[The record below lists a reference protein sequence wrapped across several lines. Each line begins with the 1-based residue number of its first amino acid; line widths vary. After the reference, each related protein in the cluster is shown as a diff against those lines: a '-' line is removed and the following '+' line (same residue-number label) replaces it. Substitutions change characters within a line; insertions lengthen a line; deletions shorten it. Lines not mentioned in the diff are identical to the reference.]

1 MKRIAIAVLLLAV
14 LGLTA
19 CAEATLRA
27 GEFKTQKWWADKDR
41 ERS

>member
-1 MKRIAIAVLLLAV
+1 MKRLTIAVLLFAM

-19 CAEATLRA
+19 CAGLRA
-27 GEFKTQKWWADKDR
+27 GEFNTQKWWADKDR